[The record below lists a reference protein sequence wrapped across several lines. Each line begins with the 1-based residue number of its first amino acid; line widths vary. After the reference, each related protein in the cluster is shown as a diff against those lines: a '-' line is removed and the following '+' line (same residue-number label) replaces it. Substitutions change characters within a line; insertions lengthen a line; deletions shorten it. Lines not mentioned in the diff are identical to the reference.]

1 MKYTLVAIPTDKF
14 NVVIAHVTK
23 LMLHGY
29 AVPLDVYAS
38 MNPAGTVMVTVPPP
52 TVLNL
57 YQTAG
62 ALAPHMA
69 TLSAYPHV
77 VPANVP
83 PAPVSI
89 AVAQVDDR
97 RQPSSTAP
105 LQLSSTLLPHA
116 SGAGTTSPAHA
127 PNAP

>member
-1 MKYTLVAIPTDKF
+1 
-14 NVVIAHVTK
+14 
-23 LMLHGY
+23 
-29 AVPLDVYAS
+29 YAS
-38 MNPAGTVMVTVPPP
+38 MNPAGTVTVMAAPP

-57 YQTAG
+57 YQTSG
-62 ALAPHMA
+62 AAAVHMA
-69 TLSAYPHV
+69 TWSAYPHV

-105 LQLSSTLLPHA
+105 LQLSSTPLPHA
-116 SGAGTTSPAHA
+116 SGAATTSPVPA
-127 PNAP
+127 PNAPAAQACVPPWHGPTLSVPGAPV